1 MEKNNLKDIS
11 SKMRNLSIC
20 MMTTHS
26 RSGVLASRPMSN
38 NGDVEY
44 DGNSYF
50 FTYKESDV
58 VEHIEVNE
66 NVNLSFCGQK
76 NLYISVVG
84 KANLIQDKIELKEHW
99 VKELNNWFKDGI
111 ETPGITMIH
120 VKASTIKYWQGEDEG
135 EVNFISKQKANI

>member
-11 SKMRNLSIC
+11 SKMRNLDIC

-26 RSGVLASRPMSN
+26 RNGVLASRPMSN

-58 VEHIEVNE
+58 VEHIEAND

-84 KANLIQDKIELKEHW
+84 KAKLTEDKTELKEHW
-99 VKELNNWFKDGI
+99 VKELNNWFKDGL

-120 VKASTIKYWQGEDEG
+120 VKAITIKYWQGEDEG
-135 EVNFISKQKANI
+135 EVNL